1 MSRGPIAARN
11 GVGRAART
19 VGAALALSLAPWLAL
34 SLPWSGADA
43 QTLDA
48 DAMLDKAATAHSALR
63 SLKATFEQVIQNP
76 LTGSSASARGEMLQ
90 KGPRYLAIRF
100 SQPKGDLIVADGQAL
115 WVYLPSTNPGQVF
128 RVPIGAQG
136 SAVAGSVD
144 VLSAFFQQPRGHY
157 DVKDAGVSPI
167 DGRDAHAIILMPK
180 KPGDAPFT
188 KAVVWIDPRSAYVR
202 QFETTDASGL
212 VRTVKV
218 TRFGAN
224 APINDNVFRFVPPAN
239 VKIFDQAGAAP

>member
-1 MSRGPIAARN
+1 MKRLRIAFALLA
-11 GVGRAART
+11 VAAVPLRAQG
-19 VGAALALSLAPWLAL
+19 GAEEL
-34 SLPWSGADA
+34 
-43 QTLDA
+43 
-48 DAMLDKAATAHSALR
+48 LDKSVAAHTALR
-63 SLKATFEQVIQNP
+63 SLKVTFEQVIQNP
-76 LTGSSASARGEMLQ
+76 LTGSSAASRGEMLQ

-128 RVPIGAQG
+128 RIAIGPHGGAL
-136 SAVAGSVD
+136 AGSVD
-144 VLSAFFQQPRGHY
+144 VLSQFFQQPRARY

-167 DGRDAHAIILMPK
+167 DGRDAHAIILTPK

-202 QFETTDASGL
+202 QFETTDGSGL

-218 TRFGAN
+218 TKLGT
-224 APINDNVFRFVPPAN
+224 NVRIDDAIFRFVPPAN
-239 VKIFDQAGAAP
+239 VKVFEQAGAP